1 MCIDFML
8 VESYAIGL
16 SSESNALVLGD
27 VMTFMLISALTSMRS
42 LISRLFMIIFNG
54 SQQMKT
60 TLAIKLLVLC

>member
-1 MCIDFML
+1 MCFDFML